1 MSVQGQD
8 RGRFFTRVRQVAAR
22 TFGRAAGRPEP
33 ARRSPASDSAGRDRD
48 GAPEL
53 WKEPVPVMKDR
64 EGHLHLLL

>member
-1 MSVQGQD
+1 M
-8 RGRFFTRVRQVAAR
+8 RQVAAR
-22 TFGRAAGRPEP
+22 TFGRASRPEP
-33 ARRSPASDSAGRDRD
+33 ARRSQASDSPGRDRD